1 MGGGAHTS
9 SVLFSRLVILRRR
22 HVGEVAARA
31 RMGFMST
38 NVRGGGRERQRRDNG
53 TSDPG
58 VYGGQD
64 GEVTCRGD
72 GVPAMFSHV

>member
-1 MGGGAHTS
+1 
-9 SVLFSRLVILRRR
+9 
-22 HVGEVAARA
+22 
-31 RMGFMST
+31 MGFMST
-38 NVRGGGRERQRRDNG
+38 NVRRGRRERQRRDNG

-58 VYGGQD
+58 VHGGQD